1 MLQPEP
7 SPTPAAPETTQAP
20 VPGGVRMTVTTPGP
34 EFRLGGGPYTVPIS
48 VSDSP
53 RVTTVTVTLT
63 FNPAV
68 LKVRSVQE
76 GSFMRQ
82 GGVAAQFT
90 HQEDPAGG
98 RVDLTVVRNGDAVG
112 ATGSGLIAA
121 VLFEPVGA
129 GSTTITAAGAASGP
143 GGAPVTVQAVPASVT
158 VK

>member
-7 SPTPAAPETTQAP
+7 SPTPAAPQAP
-20 VPGGVRMTVTTPGP
+20 VPSGLRMVVTTPGP

-53 RVTTVTVTLT
+53 RVSTVTVTLT
-63 FNPAV
+63 FDPAV

-82 GGVAAQFT
+82 GGVEAQFT

-121 VLFEPVGA
+121 VMFEPVAA

-143 GGAPVTVQAVPASVT
+143 GGAPVTVQAAPASVT